1 MQSIDWSVYIITDER
16 AAGQRALPEI
26 VSSAIQGGATVVQLR
41 AKTAT
46 TRAMVELGHTL
57 HAITRAAGIPLI
69 VNDRIDVALAID
81 AEGVH
86 VGQDDMPA
94 ALARRLIGPQRIL
107 GVSATTVAHAQQ
119 AERDGAD
126 YLGVG
131 DVFGTPSK
139 PDAGPPIGLTR
150 LAEIVRAVHI
160 PIVAIGGITLDNA
173 ASVIEVGAVGVS
185 VISAVVG
192 AADPA
197 AAAHQLRERIAAVRS
212 QPQV

>member
-16 AAGQRALPEI
+16 AAGQRSLPEV
-26 VSSAIQGGATVVQLR
+26 VSAAIQGGATVVQLR
-41 AKTAT
+41 AKTMT
-46 TRAMVELGHTL
+46 TRAMVELGHAL

-86 VGQDDMPA
+86 VGQDDMHA
-94 ALARRLIGPQRIL
+94 ALARRLIGPERIL
-107 GVSATTVAHAQQ
+107 GISTATVAQAQQ

-131 DVFGTPSK
+131 DIFGTPSK
-139 PDAGPPIGLTR
+139 PDAGPPIGLPR

-160 PIVAIGGITLDNA
+160 PILAIGGITLDNA
-173 ASVIEVGAVGVS
+173 ASVIEAGATGVS

-197 AAAHQLRERIAAVRS
+197 VAARQLRERIAAARS
-212 QPQV
+212 KQPV